1 MPERDINLRIIRFL
15 IIAEKLS
22 YTQRGNLVLNVDKF
36 ILFDFLVKYPFLLKH
51 VLKYKDKRINL
62 KLNQEEIGSVAT
74 LYPSKSTFL
83 DNSSA
88 KALIKLMVSYE
99 LLIVKRFKN
108 ELFFAIS
115 KTGKEYVD
123 SLETE
128 YINRIRQLC
137 EMLQVFR
144 STSSNE
150 LKKIINPLI
159 KGV

>member
-1 MPERDINLRIIRFL
+1 MPERDINLRVFRFL

-22 YTQRGNLVLNVDKF
+22 YTQRGKFVLNFDKF

-51 VLKYKDKRINL
+51 VLKLKNENVNL

-74 LYPSKSTFL
+74 LYPSKSTL
-83 DNSSA
+83 LNDSSA

-99 LLIVKRFKN
+99 LLRVNRLKS
-108 ELFFAIS
+108 ELYFVITKS
-115 KTGKEYVD
+115 GKEYVD
-123 SLETE
+123 SLETD

-137 EMLQVFR
+137 EMLKVFR

-159 KGV
+159 KGA